1 MNTEY
6 WPDGSLKRQQA
17 ADGVWSGQ
25 YNYDLRG
32 LLYSIDNAT
41 ATSATQPD
49 LYLSSVLYNAR
60 GQATTVAYGNGDTTT
75 NSYNDQ
81 RGWLTRVLS
90 QQGATTLLDETYA
103 RDNRGQMSSI
113 TSPVLGRSWTYTY
126 DPLDRLATADN
137 ANGTADDRTFAY
149 DDADNL
155 IYNSAL
161 CAGSAASPNLIY
173 PTQGAT
179 AIRPHAPTSIC
190 GTPVTYDAN
199 GNTLTYDVDGAG
211 VIAARTL
218 TYDGEN
224 RPLSVTQSGNATRFA
239 YGPDGSRALK
249 VLGSSI
255 RHFYGAEELLVDVAN
270 PAGLASSW
278 ISSAVKREGVMTDFM
293 LGDHKGSIRQTKRF
307 SLTATTLSDYSA
319 YGQPLTTNGSI
330 ALNGK
335 GYINERFDPET
346 GLQYLNARYY
356 DALMGRFISPDWWDP
371 TQSGV
376 GTNRYAYSGNDPVNA
391 SDPSGHA
398 TSTSWTNSSG
408 GTSTGNWSSSA
419 GYASAVSGGT
429 GGNYTYSWANA
440 FGTYTIEKAPVY
452 SETTS
457 NTVRT
462 FQGSPAGTPVSG
474 PAIAAATASASAHN
488 GGGPVYHSGLSA
500 GQLGPGVGQSVS
512 SLSNSGGLSSR
523 DCDTSCPGVPDPRK
537 VSNGYCCLK
546 TERSAAGWF
555 GRFAKGVST
564 EYFAFIY
571 KNGNIMT
578 GRDNYGV
585 GPVWTDGLK
594 GNVYESAISL
604 ARLGADRLGLIVG
617 TIHNHPNEGVRDLR
631 ISADDRVT
639 FTFNKLNNY
648 VSSGKLGRVVI

>member
-1 MNTEY
+1 LAQQVHLAVNGSDKAMNTEY

-211 VIAARTL
+211 VIAPRTL

-255 RHFYGAEELLVDVAN
+255 RHFYGGEELLVDLAN

-293 LGDHKGSIRQTKRF
+293 LADHKGSIRQTKRF

-356 DALMGRFISPDWWDP
+356 DAHLGRFISPDWWDP

-376 GTNRYAYSGNDPVNA
+376 GTNRYAYAGNDPVNG
-391 SDPSGHA
+391 S
-398 TSTSWTNSSG
+398 
-408 GTSTGNWSSSA
+408 
-419 GYASAVSGGT
+419 V
-429 GGNYTYSWANA
+429 
-440 FGTYTIEKAPVY
+440 IQ
-452 SETTS
+452 TT
-457 NTVRT
+457 
-462 FQGSPAGTPVSG
+462 
-474 PAIAAATASASAHN
+474 
-488 GGGPVYHSGLSA
+488 
-500 GQLGPGVGQSVS
+500 
-512 SLSNSGGLSSR
+512 
-523 DCDTSCPGVPDPRK
+523 
-537 VSNGYCCLK
+537 
-546 TERSAAGWF
+546 
-555 GRFAKGVST
+555 RFPL
-564 EYFAFIY
+564 F
-571 KNGNIMT
+571 
-578 GRDNYGV
+578 
-585 GPVWTDGLK
+585 
-594 GNVYESAISL
+594 
-604 ARLGADRLGLIVG
+604 
-617 TIHNHPNEGVRDLR
+617 
-631 ISADDRVT
+631 
-639 FTFNKLNNY
+639 
-648 VSSGKLGRVVI
+648 